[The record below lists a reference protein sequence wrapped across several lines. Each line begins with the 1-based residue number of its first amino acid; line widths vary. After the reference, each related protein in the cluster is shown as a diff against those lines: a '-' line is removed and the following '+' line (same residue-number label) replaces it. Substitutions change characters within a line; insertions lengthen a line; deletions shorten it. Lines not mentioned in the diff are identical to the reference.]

1 MAFVI
6 FLLLVYGLCL
16 FHRFEHRV
24 MIKDLARLVPFLP
37 LQNGIPAGH
46 DWRQAGG
53 NAETP
58 LLKRAFHIYGKD
70 DVLRYAVPVM
80 AAAVILIALQSF
92 VFAGGYIL
100 FCLIKWFCT
109 AAELHGADTAK
120 PAGYKIKCGHSVLWQ
135 EDFTQKA

>member
-37 LQNGIPAGH
+37 LQNGIPARH
-46 DWRQAGG
+46 DWRQVGG

-58 LLKRAFHIYGKD
+58 VLKRAFHIYGKD
-70 DVLRYAVPVM
+70 ILAAKERLFDRLETTAFEDRVYEFNDEMIREMYDEAEAGVLR
-80 AAAVILIALQSF
+80 
-92 VFAGGYIL
+92 
-100 FCLIKWFCT
+100 
-109 AAELHGADTAK
+109 
-120 PAGYKIKCGHSVLWQ
+120 KIEAYDNEHRRN
-135 EDFTQKA
+135 